1 MDFKEM
7 EYILLIAQEKNISRA
22 AEKLYITQPALSR
35 YLLRLED
42 QLGTPL
48 FVRKNKQYLPTYA
61 GELYLDMART
71 VMASKQSFDAKLER
85 FLSAKGGTLSLGIT
99 PGRGRTILPKILPGF
114 RAAFPD
120 YDLRLYEEDVQTLE
134 QLLRSG
140 TIDVAVFTLAGET
153 DRRSREFRYTLL
165 SREEIV
171 LCTAKDEGY
180 SLLSK
185 PEPGRKYPWMDLRL
199 MKDACFLLLKDNM
212 RLGRLSRELLR
223 DFDLAP
229 KTMEM
234 NTIDTILALVAQ
246 KYGVAFASS
255 YRIEEHATARDL
267 SIFSFGS
274 EPVEWDVVAVFRKDD
289 CVDCPMQHLLH
300 LISELSQPEQ
310 KPSAEK

>member
-42 QLGTPL
+42 QLGTSL

-99 PGRGRTILPKILPGF
+99 PGRGRTMLPKILPGF

-120 YDLRLYEEDVQTLE
+120 YALRLYEEDVATLE

-140 TIDVAVFTLAGET
+140 TIDVAIFTLAGEA
-153 DRRSREFRYTLL
+153 DRGWEFHYTLL

-171 LCTAKDEGY
+171 LCAAKDEGY

-185 PEPGRKYPWMDLRL
+185 PEPGRRYPWIDLTL
-199 MKDACFLLLKDNM
+199 LKDACFLLLKDNM
-212 RLGRLSRELLR
+212 RLGRLGRELLR
-223 DFDLAP
+223 EYELSP
-229 KTMEM
+229 KIMEM
-234 NTIDTILALVAQ
+234 NTIDTVLALVAQ
-246 KYGVAFASS
+246 KYGVAFASG
-255 YRIEEHATARDL
+255 YRIEEHATAKDL
-267 SIFSFGS
+267 DIFSFGS
-274 EPVEWDVVAVFRKDD
+274 EPVEWDAVAAFRKDYQI
-289 CVDCPMQHLLH
+289 DCPMQCLLH
-300 LISELSQPEQ
+300 LFSEQSQPE
-310 KPSAEK
+310 

>member
-99 PGRGRTILPKILPGF
+99 PGRGRTILPKILPSF

-120 YDLRLYEEDVQTLE
+120 YNLRLYEEDVQTLE
-134 QLLRSG
+134 QLLRGG
-140 TIDVAVFTLAGET
+140 TIDVAVFTLAGEA
-153 DRRSREFRYTLL
+153 DRGREFRYALL

-171 LCTAKDEGY
+171 LCAAKDEGY
-180 SLLSK
+180 GLLAK
-185 PEPGRKYPWMDLRL
+185 TEPGRKYPWIDLRL
-199 MKDACFLLLKDNM
+199 LKDACFLLLKDNM
-212 RLGRLSRELLR
+212 RLGRLGRELLR

-234 NTIDTILALVAQ
+234 NTIDTVLALVAQ

-267 SIFSFGS
+267 NIFSFGS
-274 EPVEWDVVAVFRKDD
+274 EPVEWDVVAAFRKDYQI
-289 CVDCPMQHLLH
+289 DCPMQSLLH

-310 KPSAEK
+310 